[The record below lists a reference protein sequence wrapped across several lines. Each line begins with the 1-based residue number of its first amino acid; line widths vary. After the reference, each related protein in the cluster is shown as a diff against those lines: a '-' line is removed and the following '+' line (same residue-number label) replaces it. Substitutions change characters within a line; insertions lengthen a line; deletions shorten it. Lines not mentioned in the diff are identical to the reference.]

1 MGNRITKTNKSAKYI
16 LENAKNKLD
25 FARNIKKDNEP
36 KFIFIDVDSTGILEE
51 DRIIQ
56 IEYII
61 YSFNN
66 DYLEYSKELCNPGIK
81 IKFEASEVNSITNEM
96 IENKPLFENTNFYKI
111 LNKNNY
117 SSNYL
122 IAHNIY
128 YQVGMLKKEN
138 FQNNY
143 TLIDTKICSN
153 HLLNNMPVY
162 RLTYLKYALGLYN
175 KNSQIIAKYEN
186 KNIKEG
192 RALDTKVL
200 FLELY
205 KLVKSKFKGTDPLSI
220 MTFITKNDKLP
231 F

>member
-1 MGNRITKTNKSAKYI
+1 MENSLTKTNKSAKSI

-25 FARNIKKDNEP
+25 FAKNIKKDNEP
-36 KFIFIDVDSTGILEE
+36 KMIFIDVDSTGNLEE

-66 DYLEYSKELCNPGIK
+66 NYIYYNKELCNSGIK
-81 IKFEASEVNSITNEM
+81 IKLEAMEIHSITNEM
-96 IENKPLFENTNFYKI
+96 IEDKPLFKNTNFCKI
-111 LNKNNY
+111 INENNK

-122 IAHNIY
+122 ISQNIRFTLY
-128 YQVGMLKKEN
+128 MLEQEN

-143 TLIDTKICSN
+143 TLIDTRTCSS
-153 HLLNNMPVY
+153 HLLKDMPFY

-175 KNSQIIAKYEN
+175 KSSEVISKN
-186 KNIKEG
+186 KNIMEG
-192 RALDTKVL
+192 LALDTNVL

-205 KLVKSKFKGTDPLSI
+205 KLVKSKFKDTDPLSV
-220 MTFITKNDKLP
+220 MTFITKNDKIPL
-231 F
+231 

>member
-1 MGNRITKTNKSAKYI
+1 MGNNITKTNKNAKSI
-16 LENAKNKLD
+16 LQNAKNKLD
-25 FARNIKKDNEP
+25 FAKNIKEDNEP
-36 KFIFIDVDSTGILEE
+36 KIIFIDVDSTGNLNE

-56 IEYII
+56 VEYII

-66 DYLEYSKELCNPGIK
+66 DYIEYSKELCNPGIK

-111 LNKNNY
+111 LNKNND

-122 IAHNIY
+122 IAHNIGFDLY
-128 YQVGMLKKEN
+128 MIEKEN
-138 FQNNY
+138 FLNNY

-153 HLLNNMPVY
+153 HLLNNMSNY
-162 RLTYLKYALGLYN
+162 RLSYLKYALGLYN
-175 KNSQIIAKYEN
+175 ISPQVINKYKS
-186 KNIKEG
+186 KNIMEG
-192 RALDTKVL
+192 YALDTKVL

-205 KLVKSKFKGTDPLSI
+205 KLVKSKFKNTDPLNV
-220 MTFITKNDKLP
+220 MTFITENDKIP